1 VIIIAC
7 IDEKGGMLFNNRRQ
21 SKDRVLI
28 QHIMQMVGNHTL
40 WITSFSSKLFEEYI
54 GSNAIVDDDFLSK
67 IQDDDFVFIEDLEW
81 ENIQDKIHKVILY
94 NWNKKYPADKYFELS
109 QDKWQLLSEQD
120 ITGSS
125 HDKIT
130 EKVYIRGNI

>member
-1 VIIIAC
+1 MIIIAC